1 MAEKKDMHSSS
12 PARTP
17 KLQLAAEQPLT
28 GDCWIPP
35 KKRYPTS
42 RGKEKPQQDVRRG
55 NIALRIKPHMGQ
67 RHLEGPNKPC
77 AHQDPDTPQRLSQN
91 CV

>member
-28 GDCWIPP
+28 GECWIPP
-35 KKRYPTS
+35 KKNTHVQ
-42 RGKEKPQQDVRRG
+42 GKGEAPARW
-55 NIALRIKPHMGQ
+55 
-67 RHLEGPNKPC
+67 
-77 AHQDPDTPQRLSQN
+77 
-91 CV
+91 